1 MIVSY
6 HFCIY
11 NTELYYIVKFNLPV
25 GVKIEI
31 GGISMD
37 KYQSGLLAVSLA
49 NLLIFI
55 IYTLV
60 NENKSSRWF
69 KWYNQMDREEQKKYN
84 PIIAVHRLKRVLLLI
99 ILVGSS
105 GFLISLY
112 IPLISILAFALIFV
126 ILLVSIGYLGPK
138 GCKIEK

>member
-1 MIVSY
+1 M
-6 HFCIY
+6 
-11 NTELYYIVKFNLPV
+11 E
-25 GVKIEI
+25 
-31 GGISMD
+31 
-37 KYQSGLLAVSLA
+37 KYQSGLLAISLA

-84 PIIAVHRLKRVLLLI
+84 PIIAVHKLKRVLFLI
-99 ILVGSS
+99 ILIGIS

-112 IPLISILAFALIFV
+112 IPLISILAFALIFI
-126 ILLVSIGYLGPK
+126 ILLVSIVYLGPK